1 MQIIRNKKIITLS
14 YETNEAFHPFGN
26 AGAFQARISWDNSL
40 TKSKSCLEK
49 KKKKKILYN
58 MLNYFFKSLLKNF

>member
-49 KKKKKILYN
+49 KKKKENPL
-58 MLNYFFKSLLKNF
+58 